1 MFGPFTAKDGC
12 KERKRYGA
20 LFTCLSS
27 RAVHIEVMHDMTTDS
42 FIMCLR
48 RFIGHLGYVWMIR
61 TDNGTN
67 FVGASAE
74 FIESFQEKKS
84 FMAPFYRWGSTASRL
99 QPLGGGSLLFTTQFP
114 EIPGTH
120 FVDLGRMKG

>member
-74 FIESFQEKKS
+74 FIESFQEKKKALWPL
-84 FMAPFYRWGSTASRL
+84 FMDGVQLPQGYRATTRRQFTFY
-99 QPLGGGSLLFTTQFP
+99 
-114 EIPGTH
+114 H
-120 FVDLGRMKG
+120 